1 MSKIRSW
8 KIRNVKIASAKIY
21 KSIFPVSTFHFP
33 VSIFQFLVPSQ
44 PRRNSRGLVSIRRAD
59 NQHQAIHQRHTSAG
73 HGETQQPAV
82 AFWQFLR
89 ALRVVWSDG
98 LGDPGVPLEVVGM
111 PQFDSAPPLERT
123 AQR

>member
-59 NQHQAIHQRHTSAG
+59 NQHQAIHQRHTSAEN
-73 HGETQQPAV
+73 GETQQPAV
-82 AFWQFLR
+82 AFWQFR
-89 ALRVVWSDG
+89 RVLRVVSRN
-98 LGDPGVPLEVVGM
+98 GVGVLALPLCIYV
-111 PQFDSAPPLERT
+111 
-123 AQR
+123 